1 MGGCA
6 PVTEATHG
14 VALQGILLRRA
25 NKKAAPKGGL
35 FMCVAER
42 GGGTDPK
49 TSLPDCTRDANRTY
63 GPVLCSV
70 HHSCPAAAWRKDGD
84 RFSNVLAWRERLG
97 PNARLREIAKLNAP
111 ILH

>member
-42 GGGTDPK
+42 GGNSTLTVPPSSGGVHK
-49 TSLPDCTRDANRTY
+49 PDLCPVVCPNR
-63 GPVLCSV
+63 
-70 HHSCPAAAWRKDGD
+70 
-84 RFSNVLAWRERLG
+84 LAQR
-97 PNARLREIAKLNAP
+97 
-111 ILH
+111 

>member
-6 PVTEATHG
+6 PVTEAPHG

-42 GGGTDPK
+42 GGSDRPDPNPL
-49 TSLPDCTRDANRTY
+49 TLQQIANRTC
-63 GPVLCSV
+63 VLFCV
-70 HHSCPAAAWRKDGD
+70 
-84 RFSNVLAWRERLG
+84 
-97 PNARLREIAKLNAP
+97 P
-111 ILH
+111 IVSG